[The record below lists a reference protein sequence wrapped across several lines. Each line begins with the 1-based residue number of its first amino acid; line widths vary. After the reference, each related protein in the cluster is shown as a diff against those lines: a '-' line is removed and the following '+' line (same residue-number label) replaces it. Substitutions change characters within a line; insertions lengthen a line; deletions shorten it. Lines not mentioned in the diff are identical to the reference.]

1 MLLVIGDVDVHSSKS
16 LRKFIEV
23 DELVVV
29 FVKLLENLN
38 RIGLQVRVVLSWGLA
53 MIALKEASGK
63 MSPLSCMYFSVYSS
77 DEFNM
82 NLKPPS

>member
-38 RIGLQVRVVLSWGLA
+38 RIGLQVRVVLSWGLDLCDDC
-53 MIALKEASGK
+53 LKGSLWENVAVVLHVLLGV
-63 MSPLSCMYFSVYSS
+63 LI
-77 DEFNM
+77 
-82 NLKPPS
+82 